1 MKAISSLAKVATV
14 LSLLTF
20 IAACTESN
28 SAPQATPGAPPP
40 MPVSIVE
47 VAPEQLAITNQLPG
61 RIAPTRIAEVRPRV
75 SGIVIQRVFEQGS
88 MVKEGDVLYRIDP
101 APFQLQV
108 DSAQASRDR
117 ALALQLQARQQATR
131 AVASR
136 ERNIGTVQ
144 NADTAEAALASANAD
159 VALAE
164 VALAQAKLNLEYAE
178 VKAPI
183 SGRIGGALITEG
195 ALVNAGSG
203 ENLAIIQQLDP
214 VYADFTQPSNE
225 MLRLRNALEDGTL
238 ASLAPGEA
246 SVKLLMD
253 DDSTYPHAG
262 RLLFSGAAV
271 DASTG
276 QVTLRA
282 EIPNPDDN
290 LLPGMYVRV
299 LLDQGVQSGAFAVPQ
314 QAIQRDA
321 GGQSQLYVVGEDN
334 VVELRTVTVGRS
346 IGSRSVI
353 EQGLIAGDRVVV
365 EGVQKIRPGSPVA
378 PEPWTPPEAVAAASA
393 AETPAS

>member
-1 MKAISSLAKVATV
+1 MNAISSLAKVATV
-14 LSLLTF
+14 IGLLAF
-20 IAACTESN
+20 VAACTESN
-28 SAPQATPGAPPP
+28 SAPQTPGAPPP
-40 MPVSIVE
+40 MPVSFVE

-61 RIAPTRIAEVRPRV
+61 RIAPTRIAQVRPRV
-75 SGIVIQRVFEQGS
+75 SGIVVERVFEQGS
-88 MVKEGDVLYRIDP
+88 FVNEGDVLYRIDP
-101 APFQLQV
+101 VPFQLKV
-108 DSAQASRDR
+108 ESAQASYER
-117 ALALQLQARQQATR
+117 AMAVQLQASQQATR
-131 AVASR
+131 ALASQ
-136 ERNIGTVQ
+136 ERNIGTAQ
-144 NADTAEAALASANAD
+144 NADAAEAALASANAD

-164 VALAQAKLNLEYAE
+164 VAVAEAKLNLEYAE

-195 ALVNAGSG
+195 ALVSAGSG

-225 MLRLRNALEDGTL
+225 MLRLRKALEDGRL

-246 SVKLLMD
+246 SVTLLMD
-253 DDSTYPHAG
+253 DDTTYAHAG

-271 DASTG
+271 DAGTG

-282 EIPNPDDN
+282 EIPNPDDD

-299 LLDQGVQSGAFAVPQ
+299 LLDQGVEKGAFAVPQ

-321 GGQSQLYVVGEDN
+321 GGQSQLYVIGADN
-334 VVELRTVTVGRS
+334 VVELRTVTIGRS
-346 IGSRSVI
+346 IGSRSVV
-353 EQGLIAGDRVVV
+353 ESGLNSGDRVVV

-378 PEPWTPPEAVAAASA
+378 PEPWTPPATTAAAPA
-393 AETPAS
+393 TETPAS

>member
-1 MKAISSLAKVATV
+1 MKAISSLAKAASV
-14 LSLLTF
+14 LALLTF

-28 SAPQATPGAPPP
+28 SAPQAAPGAPPP

-253 DDSTYPHAG
+253 DDTTYPHAG

-321 GGQSQLYVVGEDN
+321 GGQSQLYVVGQDN

>member
-1 MKAISSLAKVATV
+1 MKAISSLAKAASV
-14 LSLLTF
+14 LALLTF

-28 SAPQATPGAPPP
+28 SAPQAAPGAPPP
-40 MPVSIVE
+40 MPVSFVE
-47 VAPEQLAITNQLPG
+47 AKPEQLAITNQLPG

-75 SGIVIQRVFEQGS
+75 SGIIIERVFEQGS
-88 MVKEGDVLYRIDP
+88 TVEEGDVLYRIDP

-117 ALALQLQARQQATR
+117 ALAQQTQARQQAAR
-131 AVASR
+131 AIASR
-136 ERNIGTVQ
+136 ERNIGTEQ

-183 SGRIGGALITEG
+183 SGRIGGALVTEG

-225 MLRLRNALEDGTL
+225 MLRLRKALEDGTL

-253 DDSTYPHAG
+253 DDSTYAHAG

-314 QAIQRDA
+314 QAVQRDA
-321 GGQSQLYVVGEDN
+321 GGQSQLYIVGADN

-378 PEPWTPPEAVAAASA
+378 PEPWTPPEAVAAAEA
-393 AETPAS
+393 AKTPAS

>member
-1 MKAISSLAKVATV
+1 
-14 LSLLTF
+14 
-20 IAACTESN
+20 
-28 SAPQATPGAPPP
+28 
-40 MPVSIVE
+40 
-47 VAPEQLAITNQLPG
+47 
-61 RIAPTRIAEVRPRV
+61 
-75 SGIVIQRVFEQGS
+75 
-88 MVKEGDVLYRIDP
+88 MV
-101 APFQLQV
+101 
-108 DSAQASRDR
+108 
-117 ALALQLQARQQATR
+117 
-131 AVASR
+131 
-136 ERNIGTVQ
+136 
-144 NADTAEAALASANAD
+144 
-159 VALAE
+159 
-164 VALAQAKLNLEYAE
+164 
-178 VKAPI
+178 
-183 SGRIGGALITEG
+183 TEG

-225 MLRLRNALEDGTL
+225 MLRLRKALEDGTL

-253 DDSTYPHAG
+253 DDSTYAHAG

-321 GGQSQLYVVGEDN
+321 GGQSQLYIVGADN

-378 PEPWTPPEAVAAASA
+378 PEPWTPPEAVAAAEA

>member
-1 MKAISSLAKVATV
+1 MKAISSLAKAASM
-14 LSLLTF
+14 LALLAF
-20 IAACTESN
+20 VAACTESN
-28 SAPQATPGAPPP
+28 SAPQAAPGAPPP
-40 MPVSIVE
+40 MPVSFVE
-47 VAPEQLAITNQLPG
+47 AKPEQLAITNQLPG

-75 SGIVIQRVFEQGS
+75 SGIIVERVFEQGS
-88 MVKEGDVLYRIDP
+88 VVEEGDVLYRIDP

-117 ALALQLQARQQATR
+117 ALAQQTQARQQAAR
-131 AVASR
+131 AIASR
-136 ERNIGTVQ
+136 ERNIGTEQ
-144 NADTAEAALASANAD
+144 SADTAEAALASANAD

-183 SGRIGGALITEG
+183 SGRIGGALVTEG

-225 MLRLRNALEDGTL
+225 MLRLRRALEDGTL

-253 DDSTYPHAG
+253 DDSTYAHAG

-314 QAIQRDA
+314 QAVQRDA
-321 GGQSQLYVVGEDN
+321 GGQSQLYIVGADN

-353 EQGLIAGDRVVV
+353 ENGLNAGDRVVV
-365 EGVQKIRPGSPVA
+365 EGVQKIRPGSPVT
-378 PEPWTPPEAVAAASA
+378 PEPWTPPAAVVAAAA

>member
-1 MKAISSLAKVATV
+1 MLA
-14 LSLLTF
+14 LLAF
-20 IAACTESN
+20 VAACTESN
-28 SAPQATPGAPPP
+28 SAPQAAPGAPPP
-40 MPVSIVE
+40 MPVSFVE
-47 VAPEQLAITNQLPG
+47 AKPEQLAITNQLPG

-75 SGIVIQRVFEQGS
+75 SGIIVERVFEQGS
-88 MVKEGDVLYRIDP
+88 VVEEGDVLYRIDP

-117 ALALQLQARQQATR
+117 ALAQQTQARQQAAR
-131 AVASR
+131 AIASR
-136 ERNIGTVQ
+136 ERNIGTEQ
-144 NADTAEAALASANAD
+144 SADTAEAALASANAD

-183 SGRIGGALITEG
+183 SGRIGGALVTEG

-225 MLRLRNALEDGTL
+225 MLRLRRALEDGTL

-253 DDSTYPHAG
+253 DDSTYAHAG

-314 QAIQRDA
+314 QAVQRDA
-321 GGQSQLYVVGEDN
+321 GGQSQLYIVGADN

-353 EQGLIAGDRVVV
+353 ENGLNAGDRVVV
-365 EGVQKIRPGSPVA
+365 EGVQKIRPGSPVT
-378 PEPWTPPEAVAAASA
+378 PEPWTPPAAVVAAAA